1 MIYKSTSPLS
11 PAVTVRIG
19 GVEVDYTSIM
29 GADLVLEENKHD
41 LLVLKFVGVPASLIN
56 QYLNSPV
63 LFNIDSGM
71 FRTQLFTG
79 YVSNIEP
86 ITHARRGYVNNS
98 PFQEVNVYC
107 VGASYYMK
115 AATSKVW
122 NPPTLSNVVSTL
134 SKKYGF
140 SADVPQDAYTPIGLS
155 QTAESD
161 WSFLVKAVNKYS
173 YRITIHGTHIHV
185 WDVYGATG
193 RASSYHELITNANPG
208 GAQPCTIL
216 KFEAYLGAL
225 SSSGYSSSTTVSY
238 LDGQGNTL
246 PVNTRNVRTDSG
258 LGKKFV
264 SNFENFAMS
273 STQSFEE
280 AQRELLRLKKAN
292 MPFSAQV
299 EITAGAGI
307 VPGGIVNVT
316 NYGAD
321 FDGLWYVKSVK
332 HVLGQSH
339 YTTHLDITK
348 DALYTP
354 NIDVLPVTKFKNPPE
369 PIIINNRWVARTRR
383 VREYA

>member
-1 MIYKSTSPLS
+1 MIYQSTSPLS
-11 PAVTVRIG
+11 PAVTIRIS
-19 GVEVDYTSIM
+19 GVDVNYNSIM

-41 LLVLKFVGVPASLIN
+41 LLVLKFSGVPPSLIN
-56 QYLNSPV
+56 EYLNAPV
-63 LFNIDSGM
+63 LFNIDSGTL
-71 FRTQLFTG
+71 RSQLFTG

-86 ITHARRGYVNNS
+86 VTQANLGYVNNS

-115 AATSKVW
+115 GLTSKVW
-122 NPPTLSNVVSTL
+122 NPPTLNNVVLSM

-140 SADVPQDAYTPIGLS
+140 SADVPRDSYTPLGLS

-161 WSFLVKAVNKYS
+161 WAFLTKAVNKYS
-173 YRITIHGTHIHV
+173 YRVSIHGTHIHV
-185 WDVYGATG
+185 WDVYKATG
-193 RASSYHELITNANPG
+193 RAASYHELITTANPG

-216 KFEAYLGAL
+216 KFEAYIGSL

-238 LDGQGNTL
+238 LDSQGNTL
-246 PVNTRNVRTDSG
+246 PVNTRNVRTESG

-264 SNFENFAMS
+264 SNFENFAAS

-292 MPFSAQV
+292 MPFSAHI
-299 EITAGAGI
+299 ELTAGAGI
-307 VPGGIVNVT
+307 VPGGIVNVL

-332 HVLGQSH
+332 HVMGQSH
-339 YTTHLDITK
+339 YTTHLEVSK
-348 DALYTP
+348 DAIFTP
-354 NIDVLPVTKFKNPPE
+354 DIKITPVTKFKTPPD
-369 PIIINNRWVARTRR
+369 PTVINNRWVASTRK
-383 VREYA
+383 VSEYA